1 MRRRTRGALAI
12 LAGIAALAPLP
23 AGVAQ
28 AAPDAA
34 DAVDRTVSVTRTFLA
49 AGKDVPVD
57 TRTVSLHVART
68 TGLRDRDGI
77 TVSWTGAHP
86 TGGYYGD
93 IHSADAAKE
102 EYPMVLLQC
111 RGVDSPT
118 APPAQRLSPET
129 CFTQSPAER
138 YQAELNTSWPEWR
151 MDRYATGDD
160 LAMQAGITGPTP
172 CGGVLP
178 YYAVHVVHF
187 RAVDGTEY
195 PIGQGGCAGMPPEMS
210 ALVTAGLPSNTA
222 YGVTQPDGQG
232 SVRFDVRTSESNPSL
247 GCSSTVPC
255 ALVAVPVM
263 GISCDEGFGNL
274 PAADRPTDPDEIALD
289 VAGCTEKG
297 HFAPGAPSTSQNQ
310 QRAVTGS
317 LWWSA
322 SNWRGRIT
330 VPLSFAPPSN
340 VCDVVGGG
348 TPLRLYG
355 SELMVQA
362 MTSWTPHF
370 CLDKSLFPVKH
381 VQTGEPQARSLL
393 RHGTIHAAL
402 TSDVPVGGYSTPTVS
417 APVAMTGFTVGFAVD
432 DKQGLPVDTLKL
444 TPRLLAKLLTES
456 YPALPDIKNAYKA
469 LSHNPLNV
477 LADPEFIALNAGL
490 PTDFGAE
497 AAATVFSLSSDSDV
511 IRAVTGYLQADPD
524 ARAWLDGTPD
534 PWGMVVNPGY
544 KGIALPVSSWPLLD
558 TFLLDPP
565 PNPCL
570 AQNPASMLNLIA
582 APTQRMPSI
591 SLALQFAI
599 SPSPGLCVVSDNVS
613 GVGNKLTTA
622 GPETGGHRFLLGIT
636 SLGDAERFGLGEA
649 SLLSHV
655 DPGAATRF
663 SDSTGRTFVRPGH
676 DSLAAA
682 AALLVPDEA
691 TATWH
696 VDPTALRTAASG
708 ALAYPG
714 AMLVAAAVPTTG
726 LDPQEAA
733 HFDAFLTWVATAGQT
748 QGSGVGQLPP
758 GYLPLTAAAGLGAQA
773 DYTQRA
779 AKAVSAQQGDPV
791 PLVAPAPT
799 PTPTVAP
806 ASAAPAVRATRSA
819 APVTRAPVALPVPR
833 PVAPAVVPSTVVPA
847 PAPAPVVAAA
857 ALGRTPGG
865 LLGSVAEVLPL
876 LTLAGLLVGVVAL
889 PGLLV
894 RRGRAA

>member
-1 MRRRTRGALAI
+1 VGPAH
-12 LAGIAALAPLP
+12 AA
-23 AGVAQ
+23 
-28 AAPDAA
+28 AAAA
-34 DAVDRTVSVTRTFLA
+34 DAVDRTVTVTRTYLD
-49 AGKDVPVD
+49 AGQDVPVD
-57 TRTVSLHVART
+57 TRTVSLHVSRT

-77 TVSWTGAHP
+77 TVTWSGAHP

-93 IHSADAAKE
+93 IHNADAAKE

-118 APPAQRLSPET
+118 APLAQRLTPET

-138 YQAELNTSWPEWR
+138 YAAELNTSWPEWR
-151 MDRYATGDD
+151 MDRYAAGDD
-160 LAMQAGITGPTP
+160 LALQSGLVGPTP

-178 YYAVHVVHF
+178 YYAVHVAHF
-187 RAVDGTEY
+187 RAADGTDY

-263 GISCDEGFGNL
+263 GISCDEGFSNL
-274 PAADRPTDPDEIALD
+274 PPADRPTDPDEIALD
-289 VAGCTEKG
+289 LAQCTATG
-297 HFAPGAPSTSQNQ
+297 HFAPGTPSTSQQQ

-322 SNWRGRIT
+322 SNWRGRVT
-330 VPLSFAPPSN
+330 VPLRFAPPSN

-348 TPLRLYG
+348 APLHLYG

-402 TSDVPVGGYSTPTVS
+402 TSDVPDGGYPTPTVT
-417 APVAMTGFTVGFAVD
+417 APIAMTGFTVGFAVD
-432 DKQGLPVDTLKL
+432 DKHGLPVERLNL

-456 YPALPDIKNAYKA
+456 YPALPDIKNADAA
-469 LSHNPLNV
+469 LRHNPLNI
-477 LADPEFIALNAGL
+477 LADPEFIALNPGM

-497 AAATVFSLSSDSDV
+497 AAATLFALSSDSDV
-511 IRAVTGYLQADPD
+511 TRALTSYLQADPD
-524 ARAWLDGTPD
+524 ARAWLDGAAD
-534 PWGMVVNPGY
+534 PWGMVVNPAY
-544 KGIALPVSSWPLLD
+544 KGISLPVSSWPLLD
-558 TFLLDPP
+558 TFILDPP
-565 PNPCL
+565 LNPCL

-582 APTQRMPSI
+582 APTQRIPSI
-591 SLALQFAI
+591 SLALQYAL
-599 SPSPGLCVVSDNVS
+599 SPSPGICVVSDNVT
-613 GVGNKLTTA
+613 GVGDKLTTA
-622 GPETGGHRFLLGIT
+622 GQQTGGHRFLLGVT

-655 DPGAATRF
+655 EAGAPAQF
-663 SDSTGRTFVRPGH
+663 ADATGRTFVAPSSA
-676 DSLAAA
+676 SLAAA
-682 AALLVPDEA
+682 AALLTPDDA
-691 TATWH
+691 TSTWH
-696 VDPTALRTAASG
+696 IDPAVLRAAPTG
-708 ALAYPG
+708 ATAYPG
-714 AMLVAAAVPTTG
+714 AMLVDAAVPTTG
-726 LDPQEAA
+726 LDTLEAA
-733 HFDAFLTWVATAGQT
+733 HYAAFLTWVATAGQT
-748 QGSGVGQLPP
+748 PGSGVGQLPP
-758 GYLPLTAAAGLGAQA
+758 GYLPLTASNGLGAQA

-779 AKAVSAQQGDPV
+779 ATAVSAQQGEAV
-791 PLVAPAPT
+791 PLAAPVAVPA
-799 PTPTVAP
+799 PTVAP
-806 ASAAPAVRATRSA
+806 STPAPAVTATRPA
-819 APVTRAPVALPVPR
+819 APVTRG
-833 PVAPAVVPSTVVPA
+833 PVAPAAPRPVVPAVVPHVVLPA

-857 ALGRTPGG
+857 AATGRTPGG
-865 LLGSVAEVLPL
+865 LLGSAADVLPL